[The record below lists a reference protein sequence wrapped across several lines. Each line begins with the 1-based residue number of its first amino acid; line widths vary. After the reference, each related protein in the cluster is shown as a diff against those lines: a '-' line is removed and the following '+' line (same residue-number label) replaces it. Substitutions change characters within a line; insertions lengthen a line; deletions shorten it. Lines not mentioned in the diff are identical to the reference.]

1 MQVKEYKTPEE
12 ALKEVKDPIIRS
24 AIDPLSDKVAELKK
38 NREILRELLPRP
50 SSNVRKVINSIDDV
64 IEILMH
70 YKKMLNKAY
79 CEIPGNEIYH
89 QFYTDPS
96 EALEVDEYLF
106 IEEIDSLHTRVNA
119 YLKLDLYKPLPYFQ
133 KLVDYSSI
141 LHSARNAMEKGYI
154 DRRYDGGYVERVGEV
169 TLLETDSH
177 ITTLLEIAINY
188 KAEEHEGKQD

>member
-1 MQVKEYKTPEE
+1 MQVKEYKSPEE

-24 AIDPLSDKVAELKK
+24 AIEPLSDKVAELKK

-50 SSNVRKVINSIDDV
+50 SSNVRKVIDNIDDV
-64 IEILMH
+64 IEILVH

-79 CEIPGNEIYH
+79 LEIPGNEIYH

-96 EALEVDEYLF
+96 KELEVDEYLF
-106 IEEIDSLHTRVNA
+106 IEEIDYLHARVNA
-119 YLKLDLYKPLPYFQ
+119 YLNLDLYKPLPYFQ
-133 KLVDYSSI
+133 KLVDYSRI
-141 LHSARNAMEKGYI
+141 LYSARNIMEA
-154 DRRYDGGYVERVGEV
+154 GYVDIVSRTTEDE
-169 TLLETDSH
+169 LLSYDLH

>member
-1 MQVKEYKTPEE
+1 MQVKEYKSPEE

-24 AIDPLSDKVAELKK
+24 AIEPLSDKVAEMKK

-79 CEIPGNEIYH
+79 CEMPYH
-89 QFYTDPS
+89 ELFIDPIKVQ
-96 EALEVDEYLF
+96 EVDEYLF
-106 IEEIDSLHTRVNA
+106 TNEIDYLCARVNA
-119 YLKLDLYKPLPYFQ
+119 YLNLNLCKPLPYFQ
-133 KLVDYSSI
+133 KLVDYSNI
-141 LHSARNAMEKGYI
+141 LYSARNIMEA
-154 DRRYDGGYVERVGEV
+154 GYVDIVSRTTSDE
-169 TLLETDSH
+169 LLSNDSH

-188 KAEEHEGKQD
+188 KAKEYEGKQD

>member
-1 MQVKEYKTPEE
+1 MQVKEYKSPEE

-24 AIDPLSDKVAELKK
+24 AIEPLSDKVAEMIK

-79 CEIPGNEIYH
+79 LEIPGNEIYH

-96 EALEVDEYLF
+96 KELEVDEYLF
-106 IEEIDSLHTRVNA
+106 IEEIDYLHARVNA
-119 YLKLDLYKPLPYFQ
+119 YLNLDLYKPLPYFQ
-133 KLVDYSSI
+133 KLVDYSRI
-141 LHSARNAMEKGYI
+141 LYSARKSMENGYM
-154 DRRYDGGYVERVGEV
+154 YASSSTTSDG
-169 TLLETDSH
+169 LLSTDSR

-188 KAEEHEGKQD
+188 KAKEHEGKQD

>member
-1 MQVKEYKTPEE
+1 MQVKEYKSPEE

-24 AIDPLSDKVAELKK
+24 AIEPLGDKVAEMKK

-50 SSNVRKVINSIDDV
+50 SSNIRRVINSIDDV

-79 CEIPGNEIYH
+79 LEIPGNEIYH

-96 EALEVDEYLF
+96 KELEVDEYLF
-106 IEEIDSLHTRVNA
+106 KEEIDFLCTRVNE
-119 YLKLDLYKPLPYFQ
+119 YLNLNLYNPLPYFQ
-133 KLVDYSSI
+133 KLADYSSI
-141 LHSARNAMEKGYI
+141 LYSARNVMEAGYMDI
-154 DRRYDGGYVERVGEV
+154 VSRTTDVE
-169 TLLETDSH
+169 LLSADSH

-188 KAEEHEGKQD
+188 KAKEHEGKQD

>member
-24 AIDPLSDKVAELKK
+24 AIEPLSDKVAEMIK
-38 NREILRELLPRP
+38 NREILRELLPLPRP
-50 SSNVRKVINSIDDV
+50 SSNISRIINSIDDV

-79 CEIPGNEIYH
+79 LEIPGNEIYH
-89 QFYTDPS
+89 RFYTDPS
-96 EALEVDEYLF
+96 KEPEVDEYLF
-106 IEEIDSLHTRVNA
+106 IEEIDYLHARVNA
-119 YLKLDLYKPLPYFQ
+119 YLNLDLYKPLPYFQ

-141 LHSARNAMEKGYI
+141 LHSARNIMEA
-154 DRRYDGGYVERVGEV
+154 GYVDIVSRTTSDE
-169 TLLETDSH
+169 LLSNDLH

-188 KAEEHEGKQD
+188 KAKENEGKQD

>member
-1 MQVKEYKTPEE
+1 MQVKEYKSPEE

-24 AIDPLSDKVAELKK
+24 AIEPLSDKVAEMKK

-79 CEIPGNEIYH
+79 LEIPGNEIYH
-89 QFYTDPS
+89 QFYTDS
-96 EALEVDEYLF
+96 SKELEVDEYLF
-106 IEEIDSLHTRVNA
+106 TNEIDYLHARVNA
-119 YLKLDLYKPLPYFQ
+119 YLNLDLYKPLPYFQ
-133 KLVDYSSI
+133 KLVDYSRI
-141 LHSARNAMEKGYI
+141 LYSARNIMEAGYMDI
-154 DRRYDGGYVERVGEV
+154 VSRTTDDE
-169 TLLETDSH
+169 LLSNDLH

-188 KAEEHEGKQD
+188 KAKENEGKQD

>member
-24 AIDPLSDKVAELKK
+24 AIEPLSDKVAEMEK

-79 CEIPGNEIYH
+79 LEIPGNEIYH

-96 EALEVDEYLF
+96 KELEVDEYLF
-106 IEEIDSLHTRVNA
+106 TNEIDYLRARVDT
-119 YLKLDLYKPLPYFQ
+119 YLNLNLCKPLPYFQ
-133 KLVDYSSI
+133 KLVDYYSI
-141 LHSARNAMEKGYI
+141 LYSARNIMEA
-154 DRRYDGGYVERVGEV
+154 GYVDIVSRTTSDE
-169 TLLETDSH
+169 LLSNDSH

-188 KAEEHEGKQD
+188 KAKEHEGKQD